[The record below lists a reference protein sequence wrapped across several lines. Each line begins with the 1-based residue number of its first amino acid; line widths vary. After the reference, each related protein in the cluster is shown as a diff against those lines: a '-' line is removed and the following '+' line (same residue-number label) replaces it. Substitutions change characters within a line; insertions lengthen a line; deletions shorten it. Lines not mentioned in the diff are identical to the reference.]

1 MISPNP
7 SGIQQKTRGAA
18 NPLTDRSA
26 MIAEV
31 QPWMRLIDAGLWGT
45 YHVMQ
50 RKRLNLEFREVRL
63 EVGLTD

>member
-1 MISPNP
+1 
-7 SGIQQKTRGAA
+7 
-18 NPLTDRSA
+18 